1 MGMLKQRKNKK
12 FGYEPR
18 HYDNEGK
25 GSSFQI
31 EQKFDEYRTTIGDNK
46 GLKGRFTAVIND
58 FQTSSDKKSNKRV
71 VFIIG
76 VLILI
81 FLFIIEFDLSI
92 FLS

>member
-31 EQKFDEYRTTIGDNK
+31 EHKFDEYRTTIGDNK
-46 GLKGRFTAVIND
+46 GLKGRFTAVISD
-58 FQTSSDKKSNKRV
+58 FQTSSDKKSTKTIV
-71 VFIIG
+71 IIIAIL
-76 VLILI
+76 VLF

-92 FLS
+92 FLR